1 MARFRRS
8 VAIDLGSSEVLVYL
22 NNKGIVLE
30 EPSVIAI
37 DVLTDEI
44 LAVGEEAK
52 KLVGRTPGNIK
63 AIKPMKDGVIADFP
77 STEKMLKYFL
87 DKTISKA
94 LIKPDVLIC
103 VPSRS
108 TQVERR
114 AVLQA
119 SENAGAHRTYLIE
132 EPLAAA
138 IGAGVDITEASGD
151 LVIDIGG
158 GTTDIAVISA
168 GEIIVS
174 KSIPVAGIS
183 FDNAIKDFIRKR
195 YGLLIGDNKAE
206 EIKIKANSLED
217 NQTIEVSGRQV
228 NDGLPNKIIITLGEI
243 HTALKASEDLI
254 VDGVKSVLE
263 LTPPELASDI
273 FEKHI
278 ILTGGGSYTLGLR
291 DRLSEK
297 FQVNVI
303 IAEDADKCVING
315 TGKALGWLDEVDKGL
330 DDSRKAKQKELE
342 NKEKLRRRWW
352 QKN

>member
-8 VAIDLGSSEVLVYL
+8 VAIDLGSSEVLVYI
-22 NNKGIVLE
+22 NNKGLVLE

-87 DKTISKA
+87 DKTITKA

-174 KSIPVAGIS
+174 KSIPVAGIT
-183 FDNAIKDFIRKR
+183 FDEAIKDFIRKR

-206 EIKIKANSLED
+206 EIKIKANSLKD
-217 NQTIEVSGRQV
+217 NQTIEVSGRQI

-243 HTALKASEDLI
+243 HTALKSSVDLI

-273 FEKHI
+273 YEKNI
-278 ILTGGGSYTLGLR
+278 ILTGGGAYTLGLR

-297 FQVNVI
+297 FQVEVI
-303 IAEDADKCVING
+303 IAEDAEKCVING
-315 TGKALGWLDEVDKGL
+315 TGKALGWIDEVDKGL

-342 NKEKLRRRWW
+342 NKEKLRRR
-352 QKN
+352 

>member
-8 VAIDLGSSEVLVYL
+8 IAIDLGTAEVLVYV
-22 NNKGIVLE
+22 NNKGIVLA

-44 LAVGEEAK
+44 LAVGDEAK

-63 AIKPMKDGVIADFP
+63 AIKPLKDGVIADFP

-87 DKTISKA
+87 DKTTGKA

-138 IGAGVDITEASGD
+138 IGAGVDITEAGGD

-174 KSIPVAGIS
+174 RSLPVAGLS
-183 FDNAIKDFIRKR
+183 FDKAIKEMLRKR

-206 EIKIKANSLED
+206 EIKIRANSLEE
-217 NQTIEVSGRQV
+217 NQTLEVSGRQIS
-228 NDGLPNKIIITLGEI
+228 DGLPSKVLITLGEI
-243 HTALKASEDLI
+243 REAIKVYVDLI
-254 VDGVKSVLE
+254 IDGVKKVLE
-263 LTPPELASDI
+263 VTPPELASDI
-273 FEKHI
+273 YEKNI
-278 ILTGGGSYTLGLR
+278 ILTGGGAYTLGLSQ
-291 DRLSEK
+291 RLSEK
-297 FQVNVI
+297 FQVEVS
-303 IAEDADKCVING
+303 IAEQAEKCVIIG
-315 TGKALGWLDEVDKGL
+315 TGKALGFLDDIDKGL
-330 DDSRKAKQKELE
+330 NDRKKAKQKELE
-342 NKEKLRRRWW
+342 DSEKLRRR
-352 QKN
+352 